1 MTRRLRLGVAGLGR
15 AFVLMLPTLAH
26 HPRVQVVAACDPRP
40 EARARFTQDFGGA
53 AHADFAALCDDPD
66 VEAIYLATPHQF
78 HAEQAVRAADSR
90 KHLLVEKPMAVTL
103 AEAAAMVEAAAR
115 ARIHLIIGHSHAH
128 DGPILHT
135 RRLIAGGAHGR
146 VRMITALTYTDFLYR
161 PRRPEEL
168 RTEQGGGVV
177 FSQGAHQVDVVRLL
191 GGGRV
196 ASVRAAT
203 GIWDDARPTEGAV
216 NAFFAF
222 EDGASATL
230 TYSGHGRFDSDELQD
245 WIGETGL
252 PRDPTSDPGRY
263 GAARAAL
270 AATQD
275 EVALKLGRTYG
286 APGSPPGLPP
296 AAPPT
301 HHNHF
306 GLILASC
313 ERADLRPDASGV
325 TIYADTERRF
335 EATPLPVVPRGEV
348 LDELVAAVQDGVA
361 PLHDAAWGMATL
373 EAVLA
378 LLQSAREGREIT
390 LRHQVAA
397 RDP

>member
-15 AFVLMLPTLAH
+15 AFMLMLPTLAH
-26 HPRVQVVAACDPRP
+26 HPRVQVVAACDPRE
-40 EARARFTQDFGGA
+40 EARARFRQDFGGR
-53 AHADFAALCDDPD
+53 AHVEFSALCDDPD
-66 VEAIYLATPHQF
+66 VDAIYLATPHQF
-78 HAEQAVRAADSR
+78 HAAQAVRAAASG

-103 AEAAAMVEAAAR
+103 AEAAAMVEAAER

-135 RRLIAGGAHGR
+135 RRLIAGGAYGR
-146 VRMITALTYTDFLYR
+146 LRMITALTYTDFLYR

-168 RTEQGGGVV
+168 RTKDGGGVV
-177 FSQGAHQVDVVRLL
+177 FSQGAHQVDVLRLL

-203 GIWDDARPTEGAV
+203 GIWDAARPTEGAV
-216 NAFFAF
+216 NAFLAF

-230 TYSGHGRFDSDELQD
+230 TYSGHGRFDTDALQG
-245 WIGETGL
+245 WIGETGTK
-252 PRDPTSDPGRY
+252 RDPTRY

-275 EVALKLGRTYG
+275 EVALKRGRGYG

-296 AAPPT
+296 AAPPAY
-301 HHNHF
+301 HNHF
-306 GLILASC
+306 GLVLASC
-313 ERADLRPDASGV
+313 ERADFRPDASGV
-325 TIYADTERRF
+325 TIYADSERRF

-348 LDELVAAVQDGVA
+348 LDALASAVLDGA
-361 PLHDAAWGMATL
+361 PPLHDARWGMATL
-373 EAVLA
+373 EVVLA

-390 LRHQVAA
+390 LKHQVAT
-397 RDP
+397 RDA